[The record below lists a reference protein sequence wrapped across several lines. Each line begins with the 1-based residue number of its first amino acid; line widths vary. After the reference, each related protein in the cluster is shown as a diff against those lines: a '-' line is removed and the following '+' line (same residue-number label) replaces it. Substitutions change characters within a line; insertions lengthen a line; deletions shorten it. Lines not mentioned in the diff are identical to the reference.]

1 MHHADVGKSVRW
13 TCLVQKVK
21 FVLSAKIYHIL
32 RHLTITCDL
41 YDTNGD
47 NDIAFHIHRGG
58 QEDHHAIELGIR
70 QYPKVLCPYWTRVL
84 LASINGTLQS
94 RRLLQLQSLKLLDFK
109 MTFEIKQH

>member
-1 MHHADVGKSVRW
+1 MRKYA
-13 TCLVQKVK
+13 T
-21 FVLSAKIYHIL
+21 YL
-32 RHLTITCDL
+32 RHHTIICDL

-47 NDIAFHIHRGG
+47 NDIAFDIHRGG
-58 QEDHHAIELGIR
+58 QEDQHAIELGSR
-70 QYPKVLCPYWTRVL
+70 QYPKVLCLYWTRVL